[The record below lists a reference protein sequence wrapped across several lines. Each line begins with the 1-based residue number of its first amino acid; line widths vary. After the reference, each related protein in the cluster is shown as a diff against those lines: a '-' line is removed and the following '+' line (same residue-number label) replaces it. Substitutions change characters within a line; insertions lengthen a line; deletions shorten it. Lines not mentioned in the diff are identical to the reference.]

1 MERRSCLVWEGAFAA
16 HPVPWYLLA
25 GCHCWGHTALPTCPQ
40 PRGQDRPQ
48 TGRWGHPATLGQR
61 AMGHFMGRRDRPAA
75 PCHPPT
81 FRKVVLVGS
90 NLELHST
97 CR

>member
-1 MERRSCLVWEGAFAA
+1 MLPTLSPGTCSRDATAGATLLSP
-16 HPVPWYLLA
+16 PVPSPVARTGLKQGDGDTLQP
-25 GCHCWGHTALPTCPQ
+25 WG
-40 PRGQDRPQ
+40 RGQ
-48 TGRWGHPATLGQR
+48 WGT
-61 AMGHFMGRRDRPAA
+61 FMGRRDRPAA